1 MLPPARIELSTFWTC
16 LNYTSTCALT
26 TALSGCIIL
35 QSVYAL
41 YVLLIITLIY
51 MQCFSCF
58 FTTLLLILS
67 DSVKTGLKWYI
78 TGSKLY
84 QLAFWRYNIKYGN
97 NMLRCTLY
105 CLGIVHSYPWG
116 VKMTLQFVL
125 LYLLR

>member
-1 MLPPARIELSTFWTC
+1 MLPLAGIDELSTSWTC
-16 LNYTSTCALT
+16 VNYTSTCPLT
-26 TALSGCIIL
+26 TAPSGYIIL

-41 YVLLIITLIY
+41 YVLLIITLTY

-58 FTTLLLILS
+58 FTTLLLISS

-84 QLAFWRYNIKYGN
+84 QLAFWRYNIKCN